1 MKRKINI
8 QFIIITLVAI
18 LTTVSLSTYVFYNLF
33 KKEVMSDIKT
43 NSQIIISSDA
53 EHIISDPL
61 NIRSGAFGECVK
73 ELRVTLI
80 ALDGTAVYDSDVE
93 ATAMENHLERPEIIG
108 AINKGTGESIRKSAT
123 IDKNS
128 FYYAVKLDNGYIL
141 RVSKEAGSITS
152 VFLSVIPIMAG
163 ICIVLFAMC
172 IMLSHLLTQSIIQP
186 IENLAQ
192 NLDASESIKV
202 YKELRPFVETIKKQH
217 EDIVKNANMRQEF
230 TANVSHELKTPLTAI
245 SGYSELIES
254 GMATNEDVVRFAGEI
269 HKNSNRLLTL
279 INDILRLSQLD
290 EVSNED
296 VFENI
301 NIFDIAQSS
310 VDMLQ
315 MTANKSHVHVN
326 LTGSAQYVY
335 ANRQMM
341 DELIYNLCDNAIR
354 YNNPGGEVWV
364 SVTNQDGNVV
374 VEVKDNGIGIS
385 RENQERIF
393 ERFYRVDKSRSKQTG
408 GTGLGLAI
416 VKHIVARHE
425 NARLELESE
434 VGKGTTIR
442 VIFSKK

>member
-1 MKRKINI
+1 MKKKINI
-8 QFIIITLVAI
+8 QFIIVTFVAI
-18 LTTVSLSTYVFYNLF
+18 LTTVLLSTYIFYNLF

-43 NSQIIISSDA
+43 NAQLIISSDA
-53 EHIISDPL
+53 EHIISDPF
-61 NIRSGAFGECVK
+61 NVRSGAFGDCVK

-80 ALDGTAVYDSDVE
+80 ALDGTAIYDSDVN
-93 ATAMENHLERPEIIG
+93 ASDMENHSKRPEVIG
-108 AINKGTGESIRKSAT
+108 AINNGYGESIRKSAT
-123 IDKNS
+123 VDKSS

-152 VFLSVIPIMAG
+152 VFLSVIPIMVV
-163 ICIVLFAMC
+163 ICVVLFAIC
-172 IMLSHLLTQSIIQP
+172 IILSHFLTQSIIEP
-186 IENLAQ
+186 IDNLAQ
-192 NLDASESIKV
+192 NLDNSESINV
-202 YKELRPFVETIKKQH
+202 YKELKPFVETIKKQH

-290 EVSNED
+290 EGSSDD

-315 MTANKSHVHVN
+315 MTADKNHVN
-326 LTGSAQYVY
+326 ISLTGTPQNVY

-354 YNNPGGEVWV
+354 YNNPNGYVKV
-364 SVTNQDGNVV
+364 SVTNEDGNVIV
-374 VEVKDNGIGIS
+374 QVKDNGIGIS
-385 RENQERIF
+385 KENQERIF

-425 NARLELESE
+425 NAKLELESE

-442 VIFSKK
+442 IIFYKK